1 MKAVINLVILLALC
15 TTTSAFTP
23 TRGLPSSFTGHITS
37 VCTRGELRIGY
48 SCAPNAFTKG
58 RKGTNMAMQ
67 PFLEKLGLK
76 KADNADVDSDGGN
89 QSLSIIDNTE
99 KEAKGAATISKETD
113 VVVPEEEEELSE
125 TKKLLKQV
133 KESGTAGIVSYALWE
148 LAFWTL
154 SVPVCVFAYYE
165 LVGHLPD
172 FTNKEDLSKLGGE
185 AFAFVNFARFAVPLR
200 IGLAL
205 STTGWIQTNVVD
217 KFFNK
222 DEDDK

>member
-23 TRGLPSSFTGHITS
+23 TRGLPSSFIGHTTS
-37 VCTRGELRIGY
+37 VCSRGELRIGY
-48 SCAPNAFTKG
+48 SCAPNSFTKG

-76 KADNADVDSDGGN
+76 KADNADADSDGSN
-89 QSLSIIDNTE
+89 QPVSIIDITE
-99 KEAKGAATISKETD
+99 KEAKDDATISKETD
-113 VVVPEEEEELSE
+113 LVVPEEEEELSE

-154 SVPVCVFAYYE
+154 SVPVSIHPFIHAFNHYPFHPLIALCKASFHHW
-165 LVGHLPD
+165 HL
-172 FTNKEDLSKLGGE
+172 
-185 AFAFVNFARFAVPLR
+185 
-200 IGLAL
+200 
-205 STTGWIQTNVVD
+205 
-217 KFFNK
+217 
-222 DEDDK
+222 DEYQI